1 MAILKKVSKPQELEI
16 GERYLDCENRCVLV
30 YDGAYPV
37 SGVYKFHDVDDRND
51 IYLRFSDIQGNLRI
65 FNITEMELRALL
77 CTSMIEF
84 LELMLFEKNK
94 KGGNL

>member
-1 MAILKKVSKPQELEI
+1 MLKKFLVDFLFNQCKKDDDFLRSA
-16 GERYLDCENRCVLV
+16 CEKLV
-30 YDGAYPV
+30 NCFFA
-37 SGVYKFHDVDDRND
+37 DVCGNPSLL
-51 IYLRFSDIQGNLRI
+51 ISLFEVPFSDIQGNLRV

-84 LELMLFEKNK
+84 LELMIFEKNK